1 MQITGELGMRIGGG
15 FAVRTSGGFA
25 SNTQTQVAHLGFWL
39 AYRGPGH
46 WGGAERADRQNLSIN
61 R

>member
-1 MQITGELGMRIGGG
+1 MQISGELGIRIGGG

-39 AYRGPGH
+39 AYRGPEH
-46 WGGAERADRQNLSIN
+46 WGGRAC
-61 R
+61 